1 MLGLGAQSGPQ
12 PRACPKSEWHVDFR
26 RPSSK
31 GVLTSTA
38 TERRASLPIFYSV
51 SGSPSSLSLATTTPL
66 PTPIKRPRILF
77 WSRQNSNVGDL
88 ALLGIKLPGSE
99 RHFHDQQ
106 AEASAVRPAIPALF
120 CFPFPCL
127 SDRFRRV
134 FWAVRHR
141 SARLNQ

>member
-12 PRACPKSEWHVDFR
+12 PRAWPKSGWHVDFR

-51 SGSPSSLSLATTTPL
+51 TGSPSSLSLATTTPL

-88 ALLGIKLPGSE
+88 ALLGIKLPGSASIFTIS
-99 RHFHDQQ
+99 RLRPRPCVLPSQRCFASLFQ
-106 AEASAVRPAIPALF
+106 ASRIASDEYFGLFVIDLPA
-120 CFPFPCL
+120 
-127 SDRFRRV
+127 
-134 FWAVRHR
+134 
-141 SARLNQ
+141 